1 LFGLCVLPF
10 LSKLLNPVKIV
21 ETSKR
26 IATSSRGFCV
36 TRNGA
41 TPNSNNQE
49 TPEQK
54 LANSYYGLLGLP
66 PSASAQQIRRAY
78 REMSKLY
85 HPDTT
90 TLPAAVAIAKFQ
102 ELNEAYATLSSP
114 ERRFAYDLKIGYSR
128 VSVIQSS
135 TDLNRPASRSKSFRS
150 SAYLDPTDRPLSP
163 GELFALFILG
173 ITFVGCLILVVTIGL
188 TRGEIAFQPFSQ
200 AQIQQEISHPV
211 PQIEQTINLLQD
223 NLSDSP
229 SETPSTDNELLQI
242 QPEIESTAADSDAV
256 GLEEIPSVL
265 PPSNPSQP
273 TSVDL
278 TPTSNLIAPS
288 SSANDYV

>member
-1 LFGLCVLPF
+1 M
-10 LSKLLNPVKIV
+10 
-21 ETSKR
+21 
-26 IATSSRGFCV
+26 
-36 TRNGA
+36 TRSGA

-49 TPEQK
+49 TPEQR
-54 LANSYYGLLGLP
+54 LANSYYGLLGLS

-90 TLPAAVAIAKFQ
+90 TLPAAVAVAKFQ

-135 TDLNRPASRSKSFRS
+135 TDLNRPTSRSKSFRS

-163 GELFALFILG
+163 GEVFALFILG
-173 ITFVGCLILVVTIGL
+173 ITFVCCLILVVAVGL
-188 TRGEIAFQPFSQ
+188 TRGEIAFRPFSQ
-200 AQIQQEISHPV
+200 AQIQQEISHPT
-211 PQIEQTINLLQD
+211 PQLEQTVDLLQD
-223 NLSDSP
+223 NPSDSP
-229 SETPSTDNELLQI
+229 PETPSADNGLTQM
-242 QPEIESTAADSDAV
+242 QPAIDSNASDSDSV
-256 GLEEIPSVL
+256 ESGETPSIL
-265 PPSNPSQP
+265 DPPKPNQP

-278 TPTSNLIAPS
+278 TSTSNSVDPNSFAT
-288 SSANDYV
+288 AHV